1 MKPLND
7 PGDLCEALGIPFSP
21 EQLNAICAPLEPQVI
36 VAGAG
41 TGKTT
46 VMAARVVWLV
56 GTGQVRAE
64 QVLGL
69 TFTRKAA
76 AELGGRICHALE
88 RADLASRDETEGGEM
103 VLTYDAFAARLVR
116 EHGLRLGI
124 EADARLLSGASRF
137 RVAARAVAEH
147 PLPLEHLSRLSPRQ
161 LPERV
166 LALDAA
172 LESHLAT
179 PAQVREFSLRARA
192 RFEKAPLWRGSPTKA
207 VLEALG
213 AIDERLELLELV
225 ETYRELKRRLG
236 LVEFAD
242 QQAQAVE
249 LARSFPVVGA
259 TLRQRFRVVLL
270 DEYQDTSSAQA
281 IRCAHCSAAPIPRRA
296 AGFQ

>member
-7 PGDLCEALGIPFSP
+7 PGDLCEALGIPFNP

-179 PAQVREFSLRARA
+179 PAQVREFSAG
-192 RFEKAPLWRGSPTKA
+192 PG
-207 VLEALG
+207 
-213 AIDERLELLELV
+213 
-225 ETYRELKRRLG
+225 
-236 LVEFAD
+236 
-242 QQAQAVE
+242 
-249 LARSFPVVGA
+249 PV
-259 TLRQRFRVVLL
+259 
-270 DEYQDTSSAQA
+270 
-281 IRCAHCSAAPIPRRA
+281 
-296 AGFQ
+296 